1 MRSSSWI
8 KQNEKTAPLRPV
20 VTKFL
25 CKGEKKKTGVKIRK
39 HCISLL
45 KFKIFKR
52 NS

>member
-25 CKGEKKKTGVKIRK
+25 CKGEKKTKQNRSKDKTTLYF
-39 HCISLL
+39 SA
-45 KFKIFKR
+45 
-52 NS
+52 